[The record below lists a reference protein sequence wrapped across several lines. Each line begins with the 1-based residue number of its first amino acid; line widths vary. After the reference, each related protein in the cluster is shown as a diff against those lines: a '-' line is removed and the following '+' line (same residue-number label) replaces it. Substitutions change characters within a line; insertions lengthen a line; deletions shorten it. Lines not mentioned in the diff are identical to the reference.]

1 MKMYDVIVVGAGP
14 AGSAAAL
21 KAASMGAKTLVLERG
36 SEPGAKNVSG
46 AMVRVDE
53 LKVFD
58 VKNIPVER
66 EVKRVRLSLGNS
78 GEVSLEIK
86 PRERLINVGRLKL
99 DRWMASQAES
109 AGALVLTKTTVLKL
123 KPEGVVTDRGEVQG
137 KVIILAEGANALVS
151 MGVGLRRDLTPEETV
166 QTVKEVYSL
175 NKDEVNRRL
184 GLSTD
189 QEGLAVRYLF
199 QDPVPGAGFLYTY
212 KDSIAFGVGVHM
224 TSLISHRIRP
234 QDVLEEVKR
243 TLGIQELVKGFSLRE
258 YSAKIIPENGFPAW
272 KPCSGNVYLAGDALG
287 LVNPVTFNGIG
298 PAVISGALAGE
309 YAVRGECQGYE
320 RALLEDR
327 VVSQSV
333 KMRPLVKELLRE
345 ENMRSYIS
353 MATELSS
360 SWITGD
366 LSLDAVKKNSWKLF
380 KHALLLMGALS

>member
-1 MKMYDVIVVGAGP
+1 MYDVIVVGAGP

-21 KAASMGAKTLVLERG
+21 KAASLGAKTLVLERG

-46 AMVRVDE
+46 AMVRVDD

-58 VKNIPVER
+58 VKSIPVER
-66 EVKRVRLSLGNS
+66 EVKRVRLVMGNS
-78 GEVSLEIK
+78 GEVQLEIR

-99 DRWMASQAES
+99 DKWMASQAEG
-109 AGALVLTKTTVLKL
+109 AGALVLTKTTALKL
-123 KPEGVVTDRGEVQG
+123 GPEGVITDRGEVQG
-137 KVIILAEGANALVS
+137 KTIILAEGANALVS
-151 MGVGLRRDLTPEETV
+151 MGAGLRRDLTPEETV

-175 NKDEVNRRL
+175 NKDEVNKRL
-184 GLSTD
+184 GLSSD
-189 QEGLAVRYLF
+189 QEGLSVRYLF

-212 KDSIAFGVGVHM
+212 KDSIAFGIGVHM
-224 TSLISHRIRP
+224 TSLISHKIRP

-272 KPCSGNVYLAGDALG
+272 RPCHGNVFLAGDALG
-287 LVNPVTFNGIG
+287 LVNPITFNGIG

-309 YAVRGECQGYE
+309 YAVKGECHGYE
-320 RALLEDR
+320 RALLGDR
-327 VVSQSV
+327 IVSQSV
-333 KMRPLVKELLRE
+333 KLRPLVKELLRE

-360 SWITGD
+360 SWVSGE
-366 LSLDAVKKNSWKLF
+366 LSPDPVKRNSWRLF
-380 KHALLLMGALS
+380 KHALLLMGAL